1 MLTLMQFFG
10 LTHLVRFYY
19 GATWSLAAK
28 NLFNWKD
35 EAAGQDFENR
45 VKYFVHPERILRV
58 IRDFILFTRKDD
70 ELSKV
75 VLRPH
80 QMRAVERALVRAQ
93 GVNIVGSRM
102 RNSRLWA
109 RAANSW
115 RRSGAGAT
123 RKASERVRSH
133 WQLEC
138 WPLTESSMLSACRNV
153 AKV

>member
-1 MLTLMQFFG
+1 MQLFG

-35 EAAGQDFENR
+35 EAAGQDFENL
-45 VKYFVHPERILRV
+45 VKDFVHPERILRV
-58 IRDFILFTRKDD
+58 IRDFTLFTRKDD

-93 GVNIVGSRM
+93 DPKKQRGSGI
-102 RNSRLWA
+102 
-109 RAANSW
+109 SW
-115 RRSGAGAT
+115 N
-123 RKASERVRSH
+123 
-133 WQLEC
+133 L
-138 WPLTESSMLSACRNV
+138 SSADL
-153 AKV
+153 